1 MKLDVKLQDLRQ
13 ALQAVAPHAE
23 KDPHLSAT
31 HRVHFNA
38 TPENLFVQATNRY
51 TVGMSIA
58 SVWESTLSGS
68 FEDDQFDLT
77 PGTVKELLVLFHS
90 SGNKDELGDALR
102 IEVGQEDL
110 VFTDISGLFPGK
122 SFTVPRTH
130 VNDPFP
136 NVPLM
141 IEKAITSP
149 KVLPETL
156 AAAGVYVG
164 LFTKASSTYGQSL
177 VLEATASSKAIL
189 VTCGESFTGLL
200 MPVRFDPESDEA
212 IQMSGWRDGWQARLA
227 PLAGEGLAATER
239 RLRDQAPSQSSQGL
253 RVLKDLADLD
263 VQIQFVAGE
272 DQTARDATELVVTT
286 QFGSTSMLQRKLRI
300 GYALA
305 ARTMDRLEAAG
316 IVGEAEGSKAR
327 EVLYPAEKLQD
338 ALNAIEGSTT

>member
-31 HRVHFNA
+31 HRVHFSA

-58 SVWESTLSGS
+58 SVWEHELSGS

-77 PGTVKELLVLFHS
+77 PETVKELLVLFHS

-149 KVLPETL
+149 KVLPDQL

-164 LFTKASSTYGQSL
+164 LFTKAAATYGESL
-177 VLEATASSKAIL
+177 ILEATGSSRAIL

-212 IQMSGWRDGWQARLA
+212 IQMRGWRDGWQARLA
-227 PLAGEGLAATER
+227 PLASEGLEAMKSRVRE
-239 RLRDQAPSQSSQGL
+239 QEPSQSSSAL
-253 RVLKDLADLD
+253 HALKSLADLD
-263 VQIQFVAGE
+263 VQISFVAGE
-272 DQTARDATELVVTT
+272 AQTARDAAELVVTT
-286 QFGSTSMLQRKLRI
+286 QFGSVSMLQRKLRI
-300 GYALA
+300 GFALA
-305 ARTMDRLEAAG
+305 ARSMDRLEAAG
-316 IVGEAEGSKAR
+316 IVGPAEGSKAR
-327 EVLYPAEKLQD
+327 EVLYPPEKLQD
-338 ALNAIEGSTT
+338 ALNALDGGPE